1 MKAYQIKIEMV
12 DSPSIWRR
20 VVMPSDATFRRLH
33 DVIQTVFNFRDYH
46 LFDFDLSK
54 DNMKVTNNE
63 EAYLE
68 HQHYKKNR
76 KELEDQLKDIP
87 PEFAKFEKRHLE
99 RLRTIIR
106 YPTGIKIDK
115 YIEEYNELHYTYD
128 YGDDWRIVITLEK
141 IIEDYY
147 YGYPTLMDGE
157 GTAPPEDVGGFDGYR
172 EFLKVFHNPKHPE
185 HKEVREWAEEQY
197 YRDYDPEFINY
208 ILKSVKY
215 KKTEW
220 EKINADK

>member
-1 MKAYQIKIEMV
+1 MKAYQIKIEMI

-33 DVIQTVFNFRDYH
+33 DVIQYVFNFQDYH
-46 LFDFDLSK
+46 LYSIDLLK

-63 EAYLE
+63 EAYQE
-68 HQHYKKNR
+68 HQYYKKNR

-87 PEFAKFEKRHLE
+87 PEFAKFEKRRLE
-99 RLRTIIR
+99 RLRTVVR

-115 YIEEYNELHYTYD
+115 YIEEYGELHYTYD
-128 YGDDWRIVITLEK
+128 FGCDWQILITLEQV
-141 IIEDYY
+141 IEDYH
-147 YGYPTLMDGE
+147 YGYPTLLDGE
-157 GTAPPEDVGGFDGYR
+157 GTAPPEDVGGFDGYH
-172 EFLKVFHNPKHPE
+172 EFLEIFHNPKHPE

-197 YRDYDPEFINY
+197 YRDYDPEFINSM
-208 ILKSVKY
+208 LKFVKY

-220 EKINADK
+220 EKIKVDK